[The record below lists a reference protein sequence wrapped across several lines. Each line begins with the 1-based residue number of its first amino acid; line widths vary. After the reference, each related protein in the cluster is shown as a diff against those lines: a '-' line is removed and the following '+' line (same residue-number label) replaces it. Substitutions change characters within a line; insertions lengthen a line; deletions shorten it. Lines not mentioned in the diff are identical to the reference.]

1 MDEYRAAHKTY
12 LDSPAGKD
20 FIARIAAM
28 ETNLTL
34 EAYRATDPHAK
45 AAFIDEQ
52 KGIYKVR
59 TLLAE
64 LSQPKRSNSATGPMM
79 HSSAP

>member
-1 MDEYRAAHKTY
+1 MDDFRAAQKAY

-20 FIARIAAM
+20 FIARVLSL

-34 EAYRATDPHAK
+34 QAYRETDPYIK
-45 AAFIDEQ
+45 AGLIDEQ

-64 LSQPKRSNSATGPMM
+64 LAQPKSKAATRPKM
-79 HSSAP
+79 HS

>member
-1 MDEYRAAHKTY
+1 MAEYEYRTAQKTY

-20 FIARIAAM
+20 FMARILAM

-34 EAYRATDPHAK
+34 QAYRETDPHIK
-45 AAFIDEQ
+45 AGLIDEQ

-64 LSQPKRSNSATGPMM
+64 LSAPAIKSKAASGSMM
-79 HSSAP
+79 HS

>member
-1 MDEYRAAHKTY
+1 MDEFRVAQKTY

-20 FIARIAAM
+20 FIARILSL

-34 EAYRATDPHAK
+34 QAYRETDPYIK
-45 AAFIDEQ
+45 AGLIDEQ

-64 LSQPKRSNSATGPMM
+64 LAQPKAASRSQK
-79 HSSAP
+79 HS